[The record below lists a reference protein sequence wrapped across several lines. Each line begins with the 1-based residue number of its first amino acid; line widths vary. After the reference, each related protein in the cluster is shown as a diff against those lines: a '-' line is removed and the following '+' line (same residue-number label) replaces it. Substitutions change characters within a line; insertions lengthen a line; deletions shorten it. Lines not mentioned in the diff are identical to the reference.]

1 MPLMICWNQ
10 NSEFR
15 KVVVSN
21 AATRNFQMWWSSL
34 RVVGNWNHLWLTSVA
49 RLHLLKTAGLQVE
62 CSRLANALLLM
73 GSPHPKKKTHL
84 CTSQH
89 TNRYVTQTISL
100 VFNKN
105 STFWSKN
112 STIFLIRSCSSIGPI
127 KAVKI
132 QGEVNPK
139 LQHHPRP
146 RAASAMYVVSGFELA
161 LRKKSLALGEVGQIM
176 GCKI

>member
-73 GSPHPKKKTHL
+73 GSPHPKKNTSMYKSTYKKVCNSNYKSSFQQKTQPFDL
-84 CTSQH
+84 KTVPFFC
-89 TNRYVTQTISL
+89 
-100 VFNKN
+100 
-105 STFWSKN
+105 
-112 STIFLIRSCSSIGPI
+112 IRSCCSIGPI

-132 QGEVNPK
+132 QGEVNPNM
-139 LQHHPRP
+139 QHHPRP
-146 RAASAMYVVSGFELA
+146 RAASAMLVVRGFELA
-161 LRKKSLALGEVGQIM
+161 LRKKS
-176 GCKI
+176 